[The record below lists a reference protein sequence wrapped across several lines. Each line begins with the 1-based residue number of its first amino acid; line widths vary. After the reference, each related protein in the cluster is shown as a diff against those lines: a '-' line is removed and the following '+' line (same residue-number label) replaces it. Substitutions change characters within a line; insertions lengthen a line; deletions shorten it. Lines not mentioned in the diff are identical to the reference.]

1 MDSLLVTPES
11 DGRTPQHLTNNARE
25 GKSAA
30 MSTLAEIEIAVN
42 LLPPPEKQELLLHI
56 AEQLRSEGALP
67 EPRDIPLETM
77 QQWIAQ
83 DERDGIRLREQFG
96 I

>member
-1 MDSLLVTPES
+1 
-11 DGRTPQHLTNNARE
+11 
-25 GKSAA
+25 
-30 MSTLAEIEIAVN
+30 MSTLAEIETAVKQ
-42 LLPPPEKQELLLHI
+42 LPSPDKQELLLQI

-77 QQWIAQ
+77 REWIAQ
-83 DERDGIRLREQFG
+83 DERDGIRLREELG

>member
-1 MDSLLVTPES
+1 MNL
-11 DGRTPQHLTNNARE
+11 
-25 GKSAA
+25 A
-30 MSTLAEIEIAVN
+30 MSTLAEIEIAVK
-42 LLPPPEKQELLLHI
+42 LLPPPDKQELLLHI

-83 DERDGIRLREQFG
+83 DESDGIRLREELG